1 MTKKANY
8 AEKSLI
14 MRIIKQVFSFFGQS
28 IQHWVQILYCFL
40 LNYKSQLISE
50 NQLLRL
56 IFDRINPAFVNV
68 PCQIEIFGH
77 IKLILINFRIF
88 FSFSRWNHAMFGL
101 PLVQTLLVHIFT
113 VLPPGNLKSGSVRG
127 YQGVGKPYFQP
138 FLPIF

>member
-101 PLVQTLLVHIFT
+101 PLVQTILVHIFT
-113 VLPPGNLKSGSVRG
+113 VLPRGNLKSGSVRE
-127 YQGVGKPYFQP
+127 YKGVGKPYFQP

>member
-40 LNYKSQLISE
+40 LNYKSQLISK
-50 NQLLRL
+50 NQLFRL

-101 PLVQTLLVHIFT
+101 PLVQTILVHIFT
-113 VLPPGNLKSGSVRG
+113 VLPRGNLKSGSVRG
-127 YQGVGKPYFQP
+127 VSWGTKTP
-138 FLPIF
+138 F